1 MWMTYWLVGRSLE
14 WYTGPLS
21 VQVEQLTSKEDKDKN
36 LMADNKE
43 AIGKVDKEE
52 TLEEDV
58 EKIDRIYEEELSKF
72 EEEGNSRWQKW
83 NY

>member
-1 MWMTYWLVGRSLE
+1 
-14 WYTGPLS
+14 
-21 VQVEQLTSKEDKDKN
+21 
-36 LMADNKE
+36 MADNKE

-72 EEEGNSRWQKW
+72 EEERNSR
-83 NY
+83 

>member
-1 MWMTYWLVGRSLE
+1 
-14 WYTGPLS
+14 
-21 VQVEQLTSKEDKDKN
+21 
-36 LMADNKE
+36 MADNKE

-72 EEEGNSRWQKW
+72 EEEGNSR
-83 NY
+83 